1 MVLWSPFLLSERLR
15 SLFRHLPPTNS
26 LLRSYLVVEIGLAVP
41 FIMGTAVALVRIP
54 RAAVST
60 AILDTVVQI
69 TFVYVVALPVL
80 AGDVL
85 PKLGVDWD
93 PTGYSGTTW
102 LLLVGSVVWY
112 AVLVAVPLSFL
123 AVLLAIPR

>member
-1 MVLWSPFLLSERLR
+1 MV
-15 SLFRHLPPTNS
+15 
-26 LLRSYLVVEIGLAVP
+26 IGMAVP
-41 FIMGTAVALVRIP
+41 FLVGTAVALVRIP
-54 RAAVST
+54 QAAVST
-60 AILDTVVQI
+60 AILDTVVQT

-93 PTGYSGTTW
+93 PTGYSKTTW

-123 AVLLAIPR
+123 SVLLAIPR